1 MGLSPTLRFCQRTS
15 ARSRCSWAER
25 MRECCTPAPRLICR
39 LEVPRSTL
47 SFQTVSLREIS
58 YVPRYFPALAEVAGR
73 GDADLARVL
82 CQHGFP
88 HHAVDA
94 ATLRAGEQCLAGGGL
109 TGSLARLAADQL
121 ADLRRSLQVR
131 SLF

>member
-1 MGLSPTLRFCQRTS
+1 MFGDRAGAGSGYQLAATAQGFWHADQAGLL
-15 ARSRCSWAER
+15 AGY
-25 MRECCTPAPRLICR
+25 L
-39 LEVPRSTL
+39 
-47 SFQTVSLREIS
+47 
-58 YVPRYFPALAEVAGR
+58 PRYFPALAKVAGR

-88 HHAVDA
+88 HYAVDA
-94 ATLRAGEQCLAGGGL
+94 ATLQAGDQCLAAGQL

-121 ADLRRSLQVR
+121 ADLRRSLTVR

>member
-1 MGLSPTLRFCQRTS
+1 MFGDRASTGSGYQLAATAQGFWQADQAGLL
-15 ARSRCSWAER
+15 AG
-25 MRECCTPAPRLICR
+25 
-39 LEVPRSTL
+39 
-47 SFQTVSLREIS
+47 

-88 HHAVDA
+88 HHAVTA